1 MANQTVVPPISTNAN
16 VNRGSIWRKWDLH
29 VHTPGTARED
39 QFGTW
44 EEYLD
49 ALRAETEVAVVGVT
63 DYLSISNYKRLLAEK
78 GKSPLG
84 SIELLIPNVE
94 FRLSPQTAKGHA
106 INLHL
111 LIDPTSP
118 THVEEIEL
126 SLRRLNIKYQGQPY
140 SCTRED
146 LIRLGAA
153 FDSTLQSEEQKLEAG
168 TNQFKVEFPSFRE
181 WFRGELW
188 LREHSLVAVAAGNDG
203 PSGLKESGW
212 TALQEE
218 IWRFADIVLSGNP
231 QNRAFWLCQDVEK
244 KDGAKKL
251 GAPKPCVSSSD
262 AHAMVSLFKPAEN
275 RFCWVKA
282 DATFEGLRSIVYEPD
297 ERVYIGPSEPIRHD
311 LSRVI
316 SNIEI
321 TGSPNSGLG
330 SLSMAFNNGFIGII
344 GSKGS
349 GKSALT
355 DFLAYGG
362 GVDTLLDKRS
372 FLVRAKNFV
381 KGTEIRLTWGDGS
394 TTNAVVGTVFPPKAL
409 VRYLS
414 QSFVEKLCSDDYEG
428 VDLAQEIEGVIFG
441 HLDPTDT
448 LNASSFTDL
457 RDLRTRETTKD
468 RVSISGRISS
478 LISEDEQLRSV
489 LREVPKK
496 KDRVDEI
503 AVEIKTLEGQ
513 LPVAKNETEAKAQT
527 ELSTLRQQLLKQ
539 QSNVASQKQ
548 ISLGFDQLAA
558 SLERF
563 NGEFQTFRTDFL
575 AQASKLGITQGEIDI
590 TLSVTGQDVLAK
602 RKSDVTAVIQQLTDS
617 DEAPGGSVVSLT
629 AKITA
634 LEQTVATDQIIRN
647 QIQTIQRKISALN
660 QELQR
665 LQAEIVFAESD
676 TTTRQQEIRSE
687 RLDAY
692 RKLFESWKTEQTTLE
707 ALYQPVQEKLAG
719 GDKEEQELDFYIRWN
734 IDLEGWLDRGN
745 SLFDQRKGHPFGSP
759 DKFRECVEELLMP
772 GWLSGDPVLIRA
784 GMDTLLGLFKEKNAT
799 ACLRQS
805 VSHGMML
812 EWLFSSDHIRLVYG
826 LRYHKTE
833 LEKLSPG
840 TKGIVLL
847 VLYLAMDV
855 EDNRPLIVDQPE
867 ENLDSD
873 SIYTLLATYFRKA
886 KQRRQVFI
894 ITHNPNLVINTDAEQ
909 VIIATSKRTE
919 RVFPTF
925 SYTGG
930 ALEDCDGVRKQV
942 CNLLEGGETAFL
954 EREKR
959 YALHK
964 KDKA

>member
-1 MANQTVVPPISTNAN
+1 MS
-16 VNRGSIWRKWDLH
+16 
-29 VHTPGTARED
+29 
-39 QFGTW
+39 
-44 EEYLD
+44 
-49 ALRAETEVAVVGVT
+49 
-63 DYLSISNYKRLLAEK
+63 
-78 GKSPLG
+78 
-84 SIELLIPNVE
+84 
-94 FRLSPQTAKGHA
+94 
-106 INLHL
+106 
-111 LIDPTSP
+111 
-118 THVEEIEL
+118 
-126 SLRRLNIKYQGQPY
+126 
-140 SCTRED
+140 
-146 LIRLGAA
+146 
-153 FDSTLQSEEQKLEAG
+153 
-168 TNQFKVEFPSFRE
+168 
-181 WFRGELW
+181 
-188 LREHSLVAVAAGNDG
+188 
-203 PSGLKESGW
+203 
-212 TALQEE
+212 
-218 IWRFADIVLSGNP
+218 
-231 QNRAFWLCQDVEK
+231 
-244 KDGAKKL
+244 
-251 GAPKPCVSSSD
+251 
-262 AHAMVSLFKPAEN
+262 
-275 RFCWVKA
+275 
-282 DATFEGLRSIVYEPD
+282 
-297 ERVYIGPSEPIRHD
+297 
-311 LSRVI
+311 
-316 SNIEI
+316 
-321 TGSPNSGLG
+321 
-330 SLSMAFNNGFIGII
+330 FNNGFVGII

-355 DFLAYGG
+355 DFIAYGG

-381 KGTEIRLTWGDGS
+381 KGTQICLTWGDGS
-394 TTNAVVGTVFPPKAL
+394 STDATVGSKLPPKEL

-428 VDLAQEIEGVIFG
+428 VDLAKEIEGVIFG

-468 RVSISGRISS
+468 RVSISGRITS
-478 LISEDEQLRSV
+478 LISEDEQLWTV

-496 KDRVDEI
+496 KDRIGEI
-503 AVEIKTLEGQ
+503 AVEIKTLEDQ
-513 LPVAKNETEAKAQT
+513 LPAAKNETEAKAQA
-527 ELSTLRQQLLKQ
+527 ELGTFRQRLLKQ

-548 ISLGFDQLAA
+548 LSLGFDQLAA

-575 AQASKLGITQGEIDI
+575 AQASKLGIPLGEIDV
-590 TLSVTGQDVLAK
+590 TLSIKGQEVLAE
-602 RKSDVTAVIQQLTDS
+602 RKAAVNAIIQQLNEGAD
-617 DEAPGGSVVSLT
+617 APGGSVVSLT
-629 AKITA
+629 AQITA
-634 LEQTVATDQIIRN
+634 LEQTVASDQIIRN
-647 QIQTIQRKISALN
+647 QIQTIQRKISGLN

-665 LQAEIVFAESD
+665 LQAEILFAESE
-676 TTTRQQEIRSE
+676 TTKRQQDIRAE

-692 RKLFESWKTEQTTLE
+692 RKLFESWKTEQVTLE
-707 ALYQPVQEKLAG
+707 ALYQPVQEKLAS

-734 IDLEGWLDRGN
+734 VDLEGWLDRGN
-745 SLFDQRKGHPFGSP
+745 NLFDQRKGHPFGSP
-759 DKFRECVEELLMP
+759 DKFRESVEEHLMP
-772 GWLSGDPVLIRA
+772 GWLAGDPVLIRA
-784 GMDTLLGLFKEKNAT
+784 GMDTVLGLFKEKNAT
-799 ACLRQS
+799 SCLRQS

-873 SIYTLLATYFRKA
+873 SIYTLLAAYFRKA

-894 ITHNPNLVINTDAEQ
+894 ITHNPNLIINTDAEQ

-925 SYTGG
+925 SYAGG
-930 ALEDCDGVRKQV
+930 ALENCDGVRKQV